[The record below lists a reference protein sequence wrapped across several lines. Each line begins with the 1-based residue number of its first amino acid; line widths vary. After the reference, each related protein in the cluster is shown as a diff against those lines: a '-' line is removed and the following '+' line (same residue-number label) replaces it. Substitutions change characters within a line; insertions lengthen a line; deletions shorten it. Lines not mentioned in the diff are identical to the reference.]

1 MAKTLIR
8 NKLGSKT
15 KSIYVPCTDT
25 QAQTFATDFLDGEW
39 EILSYVGSE
48 GSDAVTTANDVS
60 VMVKA
65 TDGSKT
71 YFSFIADATKDEDQI
86 FTALKG
92 LTINGVL
99 VDQAYILGM
108 RPVVFS

>member
-8 NKLGSKT
+8 NKLGNKI

-39 EILSYVGSE
+39 EVLAYVGSE
-48 GSDAVTTANDVS
+48 GSDAVTTANDVN

-71 YFSFIADATKDEDQI
+71 YFSFLADSTKDEDAI
-86 FTALKG
+86 FSALKG

-99 VDQAYILGM
+99 VEEAYILGM
-108 RPVVFS
+108 RPVTFS

>member
-1 MAKTLIR
+1 MKSLIR
-8 NKLGSKT
+8 NKLGNKI
-15 KSIYVPCTDT
+15 KSIYVPATDE
-25 QAQTFATDFLDGEW
+25 QAQDFATNFLDGEW
-39 EILSYVGSE
+39 EVLSYVGSE
-48 GSDAVTTANDVS
+48 GSDVVTTANDVN

-71 YFSFIADATKDEDQI
+71 YFSFLADSTKDEDQI

-99 VDQAYILGM
+99 VEEAYILGM
-108 RPVVFS
+108 RPVTFS

>member
-8 NKLGSKT
+8 NLLGSKT
-15 KSIYVPCTDT
+15 KSFYVPATDT
-25 QAQTFATDFLDGEW
+25 QANSFATDFLEGEW
-39 EILSYVGSE
+39 DIHSLVGSE

-65 TDGSKT
+65 TDGTKT
-71 YFSFIADATKDEDQI
+71 YFNFLADAGKNEDEI

-92 LTINGVL
+92 LTLNGVL
-99 VDQAYILGM
+99 VEEAYILGM
-108 RPVVFS
+108 KQVNFS